1 MGLFDAYEIVK
12 DEGQEAIDTRRN
24 VLKKEGHDALK
35 TEIKARLCLRGF
47 KESDKHRSDSPTVDR
62 ISKQILYTLA
72 GNESWEIDVS
82 SAFIQGEELDR
93 SLFLVPPKEANV
105 TGFLWK
111 MKKLMYGLYDTG
123 RRWWIKVILFF
134 SLDMSPSF
142 TSTRME
148 S

>member
-35 TEIKARLCLRGF
+35 TEIKAR
-47 KESDKHRSDSPTVDR
+47 SDKHRSDSPTVDR

-72 GNESWEIDVS
+72 GNGSWEIDVS

-111 MKKLMYGLYDTG
+111 MKKLMYGLYDTV